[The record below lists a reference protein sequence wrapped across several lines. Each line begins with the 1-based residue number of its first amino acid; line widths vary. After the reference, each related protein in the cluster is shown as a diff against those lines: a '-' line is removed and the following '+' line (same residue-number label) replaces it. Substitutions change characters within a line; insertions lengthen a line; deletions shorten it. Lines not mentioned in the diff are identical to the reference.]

1 MTERPLPRPAPPVDP
16 VPAAGARIVMVGPP
30 AAGKST
36 IGRLIAER
44 LDIPFVDTDHR
55 IAELYGPIPQI
66 FAERGEDRFRE
77 YERAVVRREL
87 RRLLER
93 PGVVSLGGGAVLNPG
108 TRAQLKHPAIKTI
121 AIEID
126 STTAVQ
132 RLGGSRRP
140 LLDDSDD
147 PGARWQGVFD
157 ERRSLYEEAAT
168 AVIQADDGPPS
179 TAVNRIIGI
188 ITGLQRAEEYEK
200 FRESSQEQELQ

>member
-1 MTERPLPRPAPPVDP
+1 
-16 VPAAGARIVMVGPP
+16 MVGPP

-44 LDIPFVDTDHR
+44 LDVPFVDTDHR

-66 FAERGEDRFRE
+66 FAERGEARFRE

-93 PGVVSLGGGAVLNPG
+93 PGVVSLGGGAVLNSG
-108 TRAQLKHPAIKTI
+108 TRAQLKHPDIKTI

-126 STTAVQ
+126 STTAVA

-147 PGARWQGVFD
+147 PAAHWQRTYD
-157 ERRSLYEEAAT
+157 ERRALYEEVAT
-168 AVIQADDGPPS
+168 SVVQADDGPPS
-179 TAVNRIIGI
+179 TIVNRIIGI
-188 ITGLQRAEEYEK
+188 VAGLQRAEEYEK
-200 FRESSQEQELQ
+200 FRYSSTEEEESPS